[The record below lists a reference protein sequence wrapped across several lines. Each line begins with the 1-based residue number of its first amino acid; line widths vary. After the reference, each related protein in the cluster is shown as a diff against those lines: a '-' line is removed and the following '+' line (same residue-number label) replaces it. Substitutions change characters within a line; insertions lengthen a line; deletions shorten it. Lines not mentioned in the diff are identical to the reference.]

1 MFQYSKRFV
10 AVLIIAIF
18 CLPAVANRSQQSDDV
33 AELSRLESV
42 WNDAYTSGKVEPLDQ
57 LLANDLIVT
66 MTDMATLNKA
76 QSIGLLRSGHLK
88 FPRYETSDIRIRVY
102 NDAAVVTGRL
112 QRTRTVNGNNV
123 DDDWRFTKVYV
134 RRSGKWQIVAWH
146 ASTSAKPNSRDI
158 TNSWDANIARFSELN
173 WVRRTLLFD
182 SRPVPSE
189 RFVPRGLTRG

>member
-1 MFQYSKRFV
+1 MFPYSKPYI
-10 AVLIIAIF
+10 AALIIAIS
-18 CLPAVANRSQQSDDV
+18 CLPALANRSQQSNDV

-42 WNDAYTSGKVEPLDQ
+42 WNDAYTRGIVEPLNQ
-57 LLANDLIVT
+57 LLADDLIVT
-66 MTDMATLNKA
+66 MSDMATLDKA

-134 RRSGKWQIVAWH
+134 RRSGKWQVVAWH
-146 ASTSAKPNSRDI
+146 ASTK
-158 TNSWDANIARFSELN
+158 ARL
-173 WVRRTLLFD
+173 
-182 SRPVPSE
+182 
-189 RFVPRGLTRG
+189 